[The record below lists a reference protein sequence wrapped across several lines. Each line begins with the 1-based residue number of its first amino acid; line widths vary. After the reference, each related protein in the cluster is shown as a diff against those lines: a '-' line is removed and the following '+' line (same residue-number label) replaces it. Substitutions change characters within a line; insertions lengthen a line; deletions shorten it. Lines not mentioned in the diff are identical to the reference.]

1 MATATQ
7 DAPQGGVNRKL
18 LVILALVGLLAAI
31 VVIAFLFLGSKPSP
45 EDIAQE
51 YIDEYSSEIAKEI
64 AEYMAANHWILER
77 QDRES
82 LIRQVR
88 ESISWELLPAS
99 PLGEGMFEV
108 RAVASVGFGVSSPW
122 ASGDAQVVVPLIMT
136 IDHSEQTVVD
146 SKLDHS
152 SAQFGT
158 DLPSLDKVLHDI
170 AGKYVDDKIDVISEE
185 IARFIVGGNWL
196 LKELGG
202 EYVEDKIHDV
212 IKWEYQPSNSLGND
226 KYDVVAVAF
235 VEFRV
240 EMPSGQAEVEAG
252 LPFVMT
258 IDLNTQLV
266 DNVSPD
272 LLGAYLRTDIPD
284 VASIDVTVGEMVDFA
299 SGVPIKEAADTAKE
313 AAEKAKGAVEA
324 AKDTNCLEAAREAG
338 VPDNIIDLIQK
349 PRDERSGIENSILR
363 RGLDAVGLS
372 DVCGDIE

>member
-7 DAPQGGVNRKL
+7 DAPQGGVNRRL
-18 LVILALVGLLAAI
+18 LVILILVGLLAAFA
-31 VVIAFLFLGSKPSP
+31 VIAFLFLNSKPSP
-45 EDIAQE
+45 EDLAKE
-51 YIDEYSSEIAKEI
+51 YIDENSGEIAKEI

-77 QDRES
+77 LDRES
-82 LIRQVR
+82 LTRQVQ
-88 ESISWELLPAS
+88 ESIRWELLPAS

-108 RAVASVGFGVSSPW
+108 RAVASVSFGVSSPW

-136 IDHSEQTVVD
+136 IDHAKQTVIE
-146 SKLDHS
+146 SKLDRS

-158 DLPSLDKVLHDI
+158 NLPSLDKILHDI
-170 AGKYVDDKIDVISEE
+170 AMKYVNDKIDVISEE

-212 IKWEYQPSNSLGND
+212 IKWEYQPSNSLGNE

-235 VEFRV
+235 VEFSV
-240 EMPSGQAEVEAG
+240 EMPSRQAEVEAG
-252 LPFVMT
+252 LPFVMM

-284 VASIDVTVGEMVDFA
+284 VASIDVTVGEIVDFA
-299 SGVPIKEAADTAKE
+299 KGVGTAKE
-313 AAEKAKGAVEA
+313 AADKAKEA
-324 AKDTNCLEAAREAG
+324 IETVKDTDCIDAARSAG
-338 VPDNIIDLIQK
+338 VPENIIELIQK
-349 PRDERSGIENSILR
+349 PKDQRSSIENSILR

-372 DVCGDIE
+372 DVCTDVE